1 MTSVTMVLNACRGA
15 AVRVRIAVV
24 NLCFAR
30 SSANAIQT
38 APRTAARLGIAALK
52 MYVWGAKPQVT
63 IARTTT
69 NAERK
74 SALWTKTFL
83 T

>member
-1 MTSVTMVLNACRGA
+1 MTFVTMVLNACRGA

-24 NLCFAR
+24 SLCFAR
-30 SSANAIQT
+30 SSANVIQT
-38 APRTAARLGIAALK
+38 APPTAAHLGIAALK
-52 MYVWGAKPQVT
+52 MCVWGAKLQVT

-69 NAERK
+69 NANQK
-74 SALWTKTFL
+74 SALWMKTFL